1 MIVYSR
7 QENTNQ
13 LADLNIGKF
22 SFNLFRKSLDF
33 PELLSDFNQIIIFE
47 IIHNVV
53 TGLIYSK
60 YYYWRRTLYLQN
72 LFISFFMETMW
83 PVLSVVSLTLWN
95 LLWTWM
101 YLLLSYSSLS
111 KQIKIYPLQQNWQI
125 FMTRNTP
132 IYMQGLKKPKQ
143 NVGLFSITF
152 WLESV

>member
-47 IIHNVV
+47 IIHNVF

-60 YYYWRRTLYLQN
+60 YYHWRRTLYLQN

-101 YLLLSYSSLS
+101 YLLLSYSSLI
-111 KQIKIYPLQQNWQI
+111 KQIKITTQI
-125 FMTRNTP
+125 KLTDFP
-132 IYMQGLKKPKQ
+132 DKKSIYRASPKKV
-143 NVGLFSITF
+143 NYSFTGSL
-152 WLESV
+152 

>member
-47 IIHNVV
+47 IIHNVF

-111 KQIKIYPLQQNWQI
+111 KQIRIYPLKQNWQI